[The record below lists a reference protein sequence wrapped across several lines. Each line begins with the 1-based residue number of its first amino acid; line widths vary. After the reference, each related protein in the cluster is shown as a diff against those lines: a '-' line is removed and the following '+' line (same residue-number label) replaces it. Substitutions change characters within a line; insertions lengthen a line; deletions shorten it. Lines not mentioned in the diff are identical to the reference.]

1 MKMRITLDFH
11 PGFQPPTVEGN
22 YYCITQESGMIQ
34 TLPYSPI
41 HNRFNIHD
49 RDKTTKSAIKVRWWA
64 PIPKSIKV
72 PYGKGMRVLGTE
84 VRP

>member
-1 MKMRITLDFH
+1 MKMSITLDFR
-11 PGFQPPTVEGN
+11 PGYQPPAEEDK

-41 HNRFNIHD
+41 HNRFNIRD
-49 RDKTTKSAIKVRWWA
+49 CDKTTENAIKVRWWA

-72 PYGKGMRVLGTE
+72 HYGKGMRALGTE
-84 VRP
+84 VQP